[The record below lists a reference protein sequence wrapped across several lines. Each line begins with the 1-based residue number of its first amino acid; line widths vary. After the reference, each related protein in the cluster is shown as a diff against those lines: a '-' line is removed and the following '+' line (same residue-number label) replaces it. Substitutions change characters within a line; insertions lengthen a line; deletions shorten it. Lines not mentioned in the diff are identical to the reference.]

1 VATETTQRS
10 IRRSKAWI
18 YYMVLALISLSTVF
32 AGKPVGLLGVAAFGL
47 YSSYLFRGGWFVLWI
62 W

>member
-1 VATETTQRS
+1 VTTETTHRS

-18 YYMVLALISLSTVF
+18 YYMVLALISLTAVF
-32 AGKPVGLLGVAAFGL
+32 AGKPVGLLGMAAFGL
-47 YSSYLFRGGWFVLWI
+47 YSRYLFRGGRFVLWI

>member
-18 YYMVLALISLSTVF
+18 YYLVLALISLTTVF
-32 AGKPVGLLGVAAFGL
+32 AGKPIGLLGMAAFGF
-47 YSSYLFRGGWFVLWI
+47 YSRYLFRGGRFVLWI